1 MKSRRRCSKLGKLIY
16 ARGGLRGKAGRGGS
30 WGRYFWIHLADAPGQ
45 AGDLE
50 YFNENDGRVGK
61 RRGTYGALDSKFALP
76 YTFADDW
83 WLAGPSSSQGLR
95 PFQNVMFVRRPITS
109 SFLIRWVGS
118 FGLAIPAP
126 GLMTYWRSG

>member
-1 MKSRRRCSKLGKLIY
+1 MLETRQ
-16 ARGGLRGKAGRGGS
+16 AHLRAEDRAEKQVAEVPGDDIFGFIS
-30 WGRYFWIHLADAPGQ
+30 PMAPGK

-50 YFNENDGRVGK
+50 YVNENDGRVGK
-61 RRGTYGALDSKFALP
+61 RPGTYGAFDSKFALP
-76 YTFADDW
+76 YIFADNW